1 MIPTRLLISILKEEN
16 HALVRKLSTA
26 EDDHWMERTPRM
38 REIRVRYPMVTE
50 LRPRN
55 INWQDWKNTSFLIF
69 ISYIQGTQRHSAVSE
84 EFRTCCGL
92 VESIGLNFNF

>member
-1 MIPTRLLISILKEEN
+1 MIPTRLLILILKEEN

-26 EDDHWMERTPRM
+26 EDAHWMERTPRM

-55 INWQDWKNTSFLIF
+55 INWQDWKNTSFVIF
-69 ISYIQGTQRHSAVSE
+69 ISYSQGTQRHSAVSE